1 MDRRRLSRQELL
13 RARSGDGFVGRE
25 GELAAFRANLGRD
38 TADPDFRFLHHLHGQ
53 GGVGKT
59 SLVRRFEQMAR
70 ERGALTVCTDESV
83 HSVPEAMAE
92 ISARLARQGAAL
104 KSFDKLLATY
114 RERRH
119 EAEAA
124 LAGPDE
130 PGDEAPPS
138 PGNMI
143 IARAGMA
150 GLGLIPGVGPFTSVV
165 DTTQVARGTERLRS
179 RIGARLRNHDDVR
192 LVLSPVEVL
201 TPVFVRELSDA
212 ADAVPVL
219 ALFFDTYEATGPL
232 LDTWLRDVLF
242 SDRYGPL
249 AQNVMV
255 TLSGRD
261 ALDRG
266 CWADHLE
273 HVTDVPLDAFTE
285 AEARQYLAA
294 KDITDPGTVDAI
306 LRLSGGLP
314 VLVSTL
320 AGNRPRAA
328 EAVDD
333 PSDTAVERFLKWE
346 TDPVR
351 REAALAAALPCHLD
365 EDVYREAVD
374 AEAAGHFGR
383 LCALPFVTERGG
395 RWQYHE
401 VVRTAMLRL
410 QRRRSPRL
418 WAERHGRLAEA
429 ARRWRAQCAGDG
441 PDGSGGGGGRYGED
455 SDAGACHRDERWRE
469 LRLGEIYHGLCADPR
484 GFLPEALS
492 EVTATAR
499 YEPPAVRLVAETV
512 RKAGADADASEV
524 RDWGERLL
532 AALDG
537 AEGLTQ
543 ALTTLLARPGL
554 GAPEQALI
562 HRLRGR
568 EHRKAESW
576 QQAFADFDRCL
587 ELAPDDAHALVGR
600 GLTHRYRRDFEPAVQ
615 DFTRALALDPRSVT
629 AAFHLGEANRL
640 MGRYEQA
647 LTAFDRPLELDPR
660 YPPAHG
666 SRAVCLR
673 HLGRHEEALAVLEHA
688 IELYPDYAW
697 AMAERGMTYRAM
709 GRYTEALAEFDRAL
723 AVNPVYAWAA
733 GARGRVALLAGRPAE
748 AVADFGRVVTLGAAD
763 AWLLAR
769 RAKAHALLGAA
780 EEALADYD
788 RALAET
794 DRSAVPDEARA
805 AFQAGRAGCLR
816 RAGRLDAARE
826 AVEAAAALAPDALP
840 VRYEA
845 ALLTCA
851 ASGPRAAAPAW
862 EALRDGAEARPPDG
876 DDFTGPAVAAAV
888 SRCALADWTGAHA
901 VLTGLLDDG
910 ASWERLAEVE
920 SGLRDLAGAWPGP
933 DAAGA
938 EQLAALRRVLL
949 DRMTEAA
956 AEHAR

>member
-1 MDRRRLSRQELL
+1 MDRRRPSRQELI
-13 RARSGDGFVGRE
+13 RARRGDGFVGRA
-25 GELAAFRANLGRD
+25 GELAAFRANLARD
-38 TADPDFRFLHHLHGQ
+38 PADPGFRFLHHLHGQ

-70 ERGALTVCTDESV
+70 ELGALTVYVDESV
-83 HSVPEAMAE
+83 HGVPEAMAE
-92 ISARLARQGAAL
+92 ISARLGRQGSPL

-138 PGNMI
+138 PGSLI
-143 IARAGMA
+143 IARAGVA
-150 GLGLIPGVGPFTSVV
+150 GMGLIPGVGPFAGAV
-165 DTTQVARGTERLRS
+165 DTTQLARGTDRLRS
-179 RIGARLRNHDDVR
+179 RIGARLRSHDDVR
-192 LVLSPVEVL
+192 LVLSPAEVL

-219 ALFFDTYEATGPL
+219 ALFFDTYEATSPL
-232 LDTWLRDVLF
+232 LDTWLRDLLF

-249 AQNVMV
+249 APNVMV

-261 ALDRG
+261 PLDRR

-273 HVTDVPLDAFTE
+273 HVTDIPLDAFTE
-285 AEARQYLAA
+285 AEARQYLTAR
-294 KDITDPGTVDAI
+294 DVTDAETVDMI
-306 LRLSGGLP
+306 LRLSGRLP

-320 AGNRPRAA
+320 AESRPHAA

-351 REAALAAALPCHLD
+351 RDAALAAALPRSLD

-374 AEAAGHFGR
+374 AEAADHFGW
-383 LCALPFVTERGG
+383 LCALPFVTHRGG

-410 QRRRSPRL
+410 QRHRSPRA

-429 ARRWRAQCAGDG
+429 ARRGREEYAGDR
-441 PDGSGGGGGRYGED
+441 DAGSG
-455 SDAGACHRDERWRE
+455 DAGACRRDERWRE
-469 LRLGEIYHGLCADPR
+469 LRLREIYHALCADPR
-484 GFLPEALS
+484 GYLPEALS
-492 EVTATAR
+492 EVTVTAQ

-512 RKAGADADASEV
+512 RQAGEDGDAPDV
-524 RDWGERLL
+524 RDWGGRLT

-537 AEGLTQ
+537 PDGL
-543 ALTTLLARPGL
+543 AGVLTTLLARPGL
-554 GAPEQALI
+554 GVPEQALI

-576 QQAFADFDRCL
+576 HQAFADFDRCL
-587 ELAPDDAHALVGR
+587 ELAPDDVHALVGR
-600 GLTHRYRRDFEPAVQ
+600 GLTYRYKRDFGPAVQ
-615 DFTRALALDPRSVT
+615 DFSRALDLDPGSVS
-629 AAFHLGEANRL
+629 AAFHLGEVNRL
-640 MGRYEQA
+640 MGRYEEA

-673 HLGRHEEALAVLEHA
+673 HLGRFDEALAVLEHA
-688 IELYPDYAW
+688 IELHPGYAW

-709 GRYTEALAEFDRAL
+709 GRYAEALAEFDRAL
-723 AVNPVYAWAA
+723 AVNPAYAWAA

-748 AVADFGRVVTLGAAD
+748 AVADFDRLVALGSAD
-763 AWLLAR
+763 PWAFAR
-769 RAKAHALLGAA
+769 RAKAHQLRGAEA
-780 EEALADYD
+780 EALADYD
-788 RALAET
+788 RALAEAGRAAVPGDAGRT
-794 DRSAVPDEARA
+794 AVPDVSRA
-805 AFQAGRAGCLR
+805 VFLSARAGCLR
-816 RAGRLDAARE
+816 RAGQLEAARE
-826 AVEAAAALAPDALP
+826 AVEAASALAPDEPP

-845 ALLTCA
+845 ALLA
-851 ASGPRAAAPAW
+851 VAVSGIRESAPAW
-862 EALRDGAEARPPDG
+862 EALRDAPVRPPDG
-876 DDFTGPAVAAAV
+876 DDLTGPAVIAVV
-888 SRCALADWTGAHA
+888 SRCALTDWAGARAALAD
-901 VLTGLLDDG
+901 LLGDG
-910 ASWERLAEVE
+910 APWERLAETEFGV
-920 SGLRDLAGAWPGP
+920 RDLAALWPVP
-933 DAAGA
+933 DAAVTD
-938 EQLAALRRVLL
+938 QLAAVRRVLL
-949 DRMTEAA
+949 QRMAA
-956 AEHAR
+956 AGPRTP